1 MNPLIHILGCNDLS
15 VRGLCTVKNLYYS
28 KCVQLP
34 WFRTIICVVW
44 SRPTETPR
52 CRLYPLIYKAQLAWR
67 PQSSTSDLQACQLK
81 VVKIQASTSWLT
93 APFPGFQ
100 GGGGGGGGE
109 GGGVDIG
116 IGGVTLGVGCSVPSA
131 SLVRA
136 GGEGEGV
143 WRAPTIFVG
152 VTEQVLKLVVVQ
164 LSVKPPW
171 LSLFSSF
178 WLGVLDSVCVQEDIV
193 HCNWLTFLKVFVDA
207 INFPQRLSHS
217 SNVKV
222 YRLYWGGDP
231 AYVCS

>member
-1 MNPLIHILGCNDLS
+1 MSTTTRIIRTMKRRTPITTLTMVSDVNLIEGTKLGPS
-15 VRGLCTVKNLYYS
+15 GATKGG
-28 KCVQLP
+28 
-34 WFRTIICVVW
+34 
-44 SRPTETPR
+44 E
-52 CRLYPLIYKAQLAWR
+52 
-67 PQSSTSDLQACQLK
+67 
-81 VVKIQASTSWLT
+81 
-93 APFPGFQ
+93 GEGGG

-164 LSVKPPW
+164 LSVTPSW

-178 WLGVLDSVCVQEDIV
+178 WLGVLDSVYKKI
-193 HCNWLTFLKVFVDA
+193 
-207 INFPQRLSHS
+207 
-217 SNVKV
+217 
-222 YRLYWGGDP
+222 
-231 AYVCS
+231 